1 MEAMK
6 EILEVINR
14 SLEGTQFRDQID
26 GFFKYLLYSA
36 ISLLFL
42 EALIRIKLHA

>member
-14 SLEGTQFRDQID
+14 SLEGTQFKDEID
-26 GFFKYLLYSA
+26 GFFRYG
-36 ISLLFL
+36 LFL
-42 EALIRIKLHA
+42 GELFFRGVY

>member
-14 SLEGTQFRDQID
+14 SLEKTEFKNHIDQ
-26 GFFKYLLYSA
+26 FFK
-36 ISLLFL
+36 
-42 EALIRIKLHA
+42 